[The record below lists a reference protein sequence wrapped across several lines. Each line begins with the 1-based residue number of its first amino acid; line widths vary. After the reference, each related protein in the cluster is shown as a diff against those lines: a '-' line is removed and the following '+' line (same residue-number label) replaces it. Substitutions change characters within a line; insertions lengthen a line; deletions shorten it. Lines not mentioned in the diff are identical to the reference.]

1 MKAFVCYLKK
11 QSPSKQLASGTTGWI
26 ELPNGQRMNPGHQYK
41 FNAREP
47 VKMHNWAVIR
57 FLITGVRRL
66 CSVVGG
72 RHGQ

>member
-11 QSPSKQLASGTTGWI
+11 QSPSKQLASGSTGWL

-41 FNAREP
+41 FNACEP
-47 VKMHNWAVIR
+47 VKMRNWAVIR
-57 FLITGVRRL
+57 LLTTSARRL
-66 CSVVGG
+66 CGSVGG

>member
-11 QSPSKQLASGTTGWI
+11 QSPSQQLASGTTGWI

-41 FNAREP
+41 FNACES
-47 VKMHNWAVIR
+47 VKMHNGVVFH
-57 FLITGVRRL
+57 FLTDGMRRL

>member
-11 QSPSKQLASGTTGWI
+11 QSPSQQLASGSTGWI

-47 VKMHNWAVIR
+47 VKMRNGAVIR
-57 FLITGVRRL
+57 LLTTGVSRL
-66 CSVVGG
+66 CGVVGG
-72 RHGQ
+72 RYGQ

>member
-11 QSPSKQLASGTTGWI
+11 QSPSQQLASGTTGWI

-47 VKMHNWAVIR
+47 VKMRSWAMFR
-57 FLITGVRRL
+57 GVRRL
-66 CSVVGG
+66 RDVVGG
-72 RHGQ
+72 RNGQ